1 MTIAVIGNGAISKY
15 VQRELAARDL
25 IVAAL
30 IVRPGKEAEGC
41 VTSVAELSE
50 DVDLLV
56 DCAGHPGLQAHGA
69 AALRR
74 GIDVV
79 TLSLGALADAAL
91 QAELATAAEEGG
103 ARLHLASGAIGALDA
118 LRAGAVGPI
127 SHVTYVGRKPP
138 RGWKGSPA
146 ERACD
151 LDTLHEPF
159 THFTGTAREAAVT
172 YPKNANVAAAVALSS
187 IGLDAT
193 QVELI
198 ADPSIAAN
206 IHEVRA
212 EGGFGRLHF
221 TLEGNS
227 LPDNPRSS
235 ALAAMS
241 AVAAVLERQK
251 PVGF

>member
-15 VQRELAARDL
+15 VQRELASRDL
-25 IVAAL
+25 TVAAL
-30 IVRPGKEAEGC
+30 IVRPGKETAGC
-41 VTSVAELSE
+41 VASVAELPA

-79 TLSLGALADAAL
+79 TLSLGALADEAL
-91 QAELATAAEEGG
+91 QVELAGAAEEGG

-127 SHVTYVGRKPP
+127 DHVTYVGRKPP

-146 ERACD
+146 ERVCD
-151 LDTLHEPF
+151 LDTLREAF

-198 ADPSIAAN
+198 ADPSVSAN

-241 AVAAVLERQK
+241 AVAAVLEQSK
-251 PVGF
+251 SVGF